1 MPEPDGGRAVE
12 SQASAVDSHTPRRA
26 ARTPG
31 SLRTPA
37 PLRWEKTTATEVRA
51 VNIVEADSRTIG
63 RRMREIRAWRGMTQ
77 KAVAEL
83 AGFSEGYLSRI
94 EHGQCPVE
102 RRSTLEAFAAALR
115 VAPSELAEQAFPPAA
130 ADPATGEA
138 QATVTALEVALS
150 DLDLGAPLDEMARP
164 WAAVAADMDRLNT
177 ELRPA
182 TDYAAQGLV
191 LPGLLRELHTLY
203 VTDPEHRPDVLH
215 ALIDCY
221 HAAGIMLKNLGVRGL
236 PALAAFHA
244 RRVAEEL
251 DDPAWLG
258 LAAWLRA
265 STIGSAGRT
274 RMLDLSV
281 QGADAL
287 AGHLDD
293 SRCQQ
298 MYGALHLNAALASA
312 AMRRPADAAAHL
324 GEASGIAD
332 ALPEGPSKHGFGSL
346 YFGPNN
352 VGIWRVSIEVEL
364 GDPGRAREL
373 ARGVHP
379 SEVPSAARQG
389 MFWADLG
396 RGLATQRATRDNAV
410 AALLRAEKIA
420 PQRIRPNPFVRE
432 TVTDLMQRARR
443 DAGGRELRGMAHRM
457 GIAG

>member
-164 WAAVAADMDRLNT
+164 WAAVAADMDRL
-177 ELRPA
+177 
-182 TDYAAQGLV
+182 
-191 LPGLLRELHTLY
+191 
-203 VTDPEHRPDVLH
+203 
-215 ALIDCY
+215 
-221 HAAGIMLKNLGVRGL
+221 
-236 PALAAFHA
+236 
-244 RRVAEEL
+244 
-251 DDPAWLG
+251 
-258 LAAWLRA
+258 
-265 STIGSAGRT
+265 
-274 RMLDLSV
+274 
-281 QGADAL
+281 
-287 AGHLDD
+287 
-293 SRCQQ
+293 
-298 MYGALHLNAALASA
+298 
-312 AMRRPADAAAHL
+312 
-324 GEASGIAD
+324 
-332 ALPEGPSKHGFGSL
+332 KH
-346 YFGPNN
+346 
-352 VGIWRVSIEVEL
+352 
-364 GDPGRAREL
+364 
-373 ARGVHP
+373 
-379 SEVPSAARQG
+379 
-389 MFWADLG
+389 
-396 RGLATQRATRDNAV
+396 
-410 AALLRAEKIA
+410 
-420 PQRIRPNPFVRE
+420 
-432 TVTDLMQRARR
+432 
-443 DAGGRELRGMAHRM
+443 
-457 GIAG
+457 